1 MANNPNWVAAHLDE
15 AGAPLSF
22 ELPGKRVNLRDAGL
36 KPEET
41 AAKDGKPAS
50 GSAA

>member
-1 MANNPNWVAAHLDE
+1 MAAHLDG

-22 ELPGKRVNLRDAGL
+22 ELRGKRVNLRGTGL
-36 KPEET
+36 KPEEK

-50 GSAA
+50 GSTA